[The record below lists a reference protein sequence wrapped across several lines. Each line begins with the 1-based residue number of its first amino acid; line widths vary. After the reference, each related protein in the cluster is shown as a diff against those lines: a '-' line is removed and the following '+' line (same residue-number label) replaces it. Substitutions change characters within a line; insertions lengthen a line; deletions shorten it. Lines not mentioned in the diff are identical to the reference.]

1 MAALNDVIHQP
12 VRLRLMVVLTAL
24 PPETQVVFSY
34 LKDTL
39 ELTDGNLGAHL
50 HKLAEA
56 GYVTISKTFVRNKPQ
71 TYVEATEAGRQA
83 FAEHTAAL
91 REILESGQHLSKNS
105 MTDIA
110 KGQIS

>member
-1 MAALNDVIHQP
+1 MAGLNEIIHQP
-12 VRLRLMVVLTAL
+12 VRLRLMAVLTAL
-24 PPETQVVFSY
+24 QPDTQVVFGY

-50 HKLAEA
+50 HKLEEV

-71 TYVEATEAGRQA
+71 TYVEVTAAGRKA

-91 REILESGQHLSKNS
+91 REILESGQQHGKNGTS
-105 MTDIA
+105 DTA
-110 KGQIS
+110 KR